1 VKNEA
6 SFAKTCERDDKPNRL
21 TSKGRLNESF
31 SSVCVFLTTLLAPEI
46 ARGQAQAEAVV
57 LPLTQAICQLVQ
69 NFLLEPITPETAF
82 EFERQLQQRLQDAGR
97 QLLEQLYNSL
107 EPEEADALPK
117 QVESEHQVFS
127 RKNQKTFARSRV
139 GTLFGEIVLTRFS
152 YEPLSEAREAGR
164 KSFSPLEQ
172 SLGIVAGHA
181 SPALAERVGR
191 EASDKT
197 QAELLDW
204 LKREHGVSWS
214 VETLRAV
221 TQAVSEGIAEHQH
234 DAQKSQLLA
243 WLHEAD
249 QSKGRRKI
257 VLAVGRDG
265 VMLPIR
271 GEPTYKEGAVATV
284 TVYDRRGRRLG
295 TTYLGAMPEAYQTSL
310 SDQLTRLVKEVL
322 TAWEG
327 PWPRLVYVT
336 DAGYH
341 PTDYFQNT
349 LSQLE
354 HPRHP
359 GCLMNWVRIVDYYHA
374 CEYLAKLAHVLF
386 DEAPQVHAWLSRM
399 RKRLKHEPNAVFRI
413 LHSAAY
419 YRSQQVLT
427 EAEEKT
433 YQKAYAYLEGYRAYM
448 DYTTY
453 RSLGLPIGSGVTE
466 AACKTVFTQRFK
478 CSGMSWSL
486 DGGQTILRLRLA
498 KLSRIWDT
506 LYRKSLAPI
515 SPTRVITKKT
525 TNPCQTCQ
533 LPAKAA

>member
-1 VKNEA
+1 
-6 SFAKTCERDDKPNRL
+6 
-21 TSKGRLNESF
+21 
-31 SSVCVFLTTLLAPEI
+31 LTTLLAPEI
-46 ARGQAQAEAVV
+46 ARCQAQSEAVV
-57 LPLTQAICQLVQ
+57 WPLTKAIRQLVQ
-69 NFLLEPITPETAF
+69 TFLLEPITPESVF
-82 EFERQLQQRLQDAGR
+82 ELERQLQQQLKETGR
-97 QLLEQLYNSL
+97 QLLERLYNSL
-107 EPEEADALPK
+107 EPEEPDALPK
-117 QVESEHQVFS
+117 QVESEHQTFS

-172 SLGIVAGHA
+172 MLGIVTGHA

-191 EASDKT
+191 EASDRT
-197 QAELLDW
+197 QSELLDW

-214 VETLRAV
+214 VQTLRDV
-221 TQAVSEGIAEHQH
+221 IKAVSEGIAEHQH
-234 DAQKSQLLA
+234 DAQISQLLT
-243 WLHEAD
+243 WLHQAD

-295 TTYLGAMPEAYQTSL
+295 TTYLGAMPEAYQTTL
-310 SDQLTRLVKEVL
+310 SAQLTRLVKDVL

-327 PWPRLVYVT
+327 PWPRLAYVT

-341 PTDYFQNT
+341 PTDYFQKV

-386 DEAPQVHAWLSRM
+386 EEASQVYAWLNRM
-399 RKRLKHEPNAVFRI
+399 RTRLKHEPNAVFRL

-419 YRSQQVLT
+419 YRSQQTLT
-427 EAEEKT
+427 EAEETT
-433 YQKAYAYLEGYRAYM
+433 YQKAYAYLESYKAYM

-453 RSLGLPIGSGVTE
+453 RRLGLPIGSGVTE

-478 CSGMSWSL
+478 CSGMSWGL
-486 DGGQTILRLRLA
+486 EGGQTILRLRLA

-515 SPTRVITKKT
+515 SPTRVIAKKT
-525 TNPCQTCQ
+525 TNPDKTRQ